1 MKFKKIEEMDY
12 YEILN
17 VKRSASQQE
26 ILRAYNLCR
35 STYHHGSIA
44 FYSLLN
50 EEDRNLIAQKV
61 DEAFR
66 TLGDPEK
73 RKEYDANTLEYK
85 LPSPDSVYYRH
96 STQKLLIEDGEKKD
110 LFKKIKRFFCP
121 STKNSR
127 KTS

>member
-44 FYSLLN
+44 FYSLLK
-50 EEDRNLIAQKV
+50 EEDRKLIAQKV

-96 STQKLLIEDGEKKD
+96 STHKLLIENGEKRD
-110 LFKKIKRFFCP
+110 IFKQIKRFFCP
-121 STKNSR
+121 FRRKSR
-127 KTS
+127 